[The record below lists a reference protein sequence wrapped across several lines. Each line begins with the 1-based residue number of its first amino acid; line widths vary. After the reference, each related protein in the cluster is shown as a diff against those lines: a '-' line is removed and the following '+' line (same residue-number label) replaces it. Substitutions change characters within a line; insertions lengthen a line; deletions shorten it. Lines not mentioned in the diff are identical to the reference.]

1 LKIGGKQ
8 MIDKSTTPEEAIRIA
23 IEREK
28 GSHEFYSQ
36 AASLAKYPGTKQ
48 MFEFLAKEELKHRRI
63 LEEELN
69 KDYYK
74 DI

>member
-1 LKIGGKQ
+1 
-8 MIDKSTTPEEAIRIA
+8 MIDKTTTPEEAIRIA

-28 GSHEFYSQ
+28 AAHEFYSK
-36 AASLAKYPGTKQ
+36 AAKIAKYPGTKE
-48 MFEFLAKEELKHRRI
+48 MFESLAKEELRHRRM

-74 DI
+74 EM